1 MPPPAGAPDAAP
13 SPARL
18 ERFRSPLKAL
28 AVGLV
33 ALLLMLAFAQLAGE
47 VLEGDT
53 RGFDL
58 HVLDAARSLRLAHPW
73 LGEAMR
79 DLSGLGSTVV
89 LAVLSVGTVGYLAA
103 FSSRTTA
110 AFVALSVASG
120 ALLVIVFKAA
130 FGRLR
135 PDPAF
140 AELVVAGQSF
150 PSGHASVSAIV
161 FLTLGALVAA
171 TRSRWG
177 ERAYILACAALLAGL
192 VGLSR
197 VALGVHWATDVLA
210 GWAFGAAWAIVWLL
224 VERGWVRRHRERSR
238 PP

>member
-1 MPPPAGAPDAAP
+1 MPVPQPGIRGPD
-13 SPARL
+13 
-18 ERFRSPLKAL
+18 RFLSLLKPLL
-28 AVGLV
+28 VGFVAVV
-33 ALLLMLAFAQLAGE
+33 LLLAFAKLGSE

-53 RGFDL
+53 HGFDQRL
-58 HVLDAARSLRLAHPW
+58 LDAALALRRAHPW
-73 LGEAMR
+73 LAEVMR

-89 LAVLSVGTVGYLAA
+89 LSVITLGTVGYLAA

-110 AFVALSVASG
+110 VLVGASVAGG
-120 ALLVIVFKAA
+120 ALLVTLFKAA
-130 FGRLR
+130 FGRGR
-135 PDPAF
+135 PDAAF

-161 FLTLGALVAA
+161 FLTLGALVAS
-171 TRSRWG
+171 TRKRRG
-177 ERAYILACAALLAGL
+177 ERAYLLAGAALLTLL

-224 VERGWVRRHRERSR
+224 LERWWVGSRRVRLRDES